1 MHSLSPADELA
12 DLRVDIARLKLLEVA
27 LRAKILASPDTQAI
41 GRWHRIEVLETKAR
55 VFDAKLLPATVRDD
69 PRFYRDRIT
78 QIVRCL
84 PVEANRP
91 GWPVQQSGRYARGQA
106 VH

>member
-12 DLRVDIARLKLLEVA
+12 DLRADIAHLKLLEGA
-27 LRAKILASPDTQAI
+27 LRTKVLAAPDRQAI
-41 GRWHRIEVLETKAR
+41 GSWHRFEVVETKVR
-55 VFDAKLLPATVRDD
+55 VFDAKLLPNGIRED
-69 PRFYRDRIT
+69 PWYYRDGVT

-84 PVEANRP
+84 PLEAKRP
-91 GWPVQQSGRYARGQA
+91 GWPIQWGNNVHQLRA